1 MPTVSFHFDS
11 SLLAKLAAAAQDETI
26 HITLSIDAAPSAGTS
41 LSGDSAAKQAV
52 TPQGPLAELLLR
64 GLLQPGEVLSFQQ
77 RRAGRQATA
86 VVTAEGHL
94 IVEGHPM
101 PYTSPSKAASAVTH
115 STVNGW
121 TLWRTA
127 DGRTLDA
134 LRRDQLQQD

>member
-1 MPTVSFHFDS
+1 MR
-11 SLLAKLAAAAQDETI
+11 KIAAAGPDETI
-26 HITLSIDAAPSAGTS
+26 HITLSIDTAPPPSTPSAQEPTP
-41 LSGDSAAKQAV
+41 DQAV
-52 TPQGPLAELLLR
+52 APQGPLAKLLLQ

-86 VVTAEGHL
+86 TVTAEGRL
-94 IVEGHPM
+94 VIEGHPT

-127 DGRTLDA
+127 DGRTLNV
-134 LRRDQLQQD
+134 LRNQLQQD